1 MDQLLQLVEK
11 AAEVETVADGVV
23 DLHRQR
29 DTADTTTLI
38 ILAEGKDGQEIII
51 ALLQIQVEA
60 VKRGPWDHGN
70 RKGVGRGAWFG
81 LHLPPLAIQRPIFHI
96 PLQENA
102 VIRRKL
108 RPEIGKGLC
117 LRMENGIT
125 GMEL

>member
-1 MDQLLQLVEK
+1 MK
-11 AAEVETVADGVV
+11 AVADGVV

-29 DTADTTTLI
+29 DTANSVTLI
-38 ILAEGKDGQEIII
+38 ILSKRKDRQQVII

-70 RKGVGRGAWFG
+70 GKGVGRGAWFG